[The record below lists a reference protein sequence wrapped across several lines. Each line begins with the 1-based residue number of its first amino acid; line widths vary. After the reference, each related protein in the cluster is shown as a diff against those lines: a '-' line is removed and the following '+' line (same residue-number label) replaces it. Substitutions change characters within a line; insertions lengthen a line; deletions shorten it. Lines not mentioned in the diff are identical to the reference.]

1 MWVDPLHGDLTANPQ
16 YTRGSAL
23 DQELASEASGILD
36 CKLKGVAHAP
46 AFRVHSTELERV
58 AEAWAV

>member
-1 MWVDPLHGDLTANPQ
+1 MPPKVLVPP
-16 YTRGSAL
+16 
-23 DQELASEASGILD
+23 EAPAVFF
-36 CKLKGVAHAP
+36 CELKGVAHAP